1 MHKILATYIHVAML
15 EIGPRT
21 LLDHLTD
28 SQEVP
33 GPFDYILTAVT
44 ALDTASMGVTPPD
57 VCTCRIPPFA
67 FVRASLM
74 LLTSVAG
81 SLAYIVPV

>member
-1 MHKILATYIHVAML
+1 ML

-28 SQEVP
+28 PQEVP
-33 GPFDYILTAVT
+33 GPFDCILTAVT
-44 ALDTASMGVTPPD
+44 ALDTAAMGVIPPLKCAR
-57 VCTCRIPPFA
+57 VIYLPPFA
-67 FVRASLM
+67 FARASLM